1 MSILYSEAIKYRSSG
16 DFEKSNEI
24 LDLLNTNS
32 LKAKLLKME
41 NNLFLGNVENF
52 YKAYKEIGSN
62 PDIEIYQN
70 YEVFFEIMNKIGFK
84 EKLPE
89 IEPDKANKTYK
100 KSEIID
106 FFSNEKK
113 LYSEFEIFQMINS
126 EDKEIKA
133 KGYFFRGENFQLN
146 NDRVNASYNYHLA
159 VENNPNNAL
168 YWGILADNYYFM
180 GEHVFKVL
188 RYINKAILIEPEN
201 PFWIKTKTLALTK
214 ASIYLSFRFIFAAK
228 NNLIKI
234 KKDIK
239 NDDYLQKIY
248 DELKETIDIIYKNL
262 L

>member
-24 LDLLNTNS
+24 LELLNTNS

-41 NNLFLGNVENF
+41 NNLFLGNVEKF
-52 YKAYKEIGSN
+52 YKAYKELSSN
-62 PDIEIYQN
+62 PDVEEYKN
-70 YEVFFEIMNKIGFK
+70 YEEFYKTMNKIGF
-84 EKLPE
+84 EENLPE
-89 IEPDKANKTYK
+89 ILSNNTNNIFR
-100 KSEIID
+100 KSETIE

-113 LYSEFEIFQMINS
+113 FYSEIEILEMINS
-126 EDKEIKA
+126 KDEIIQA
-133 KGYFFRGENFQLN
+133 KGYFLRGENYQLN

-159 VENNPNNAL
+159 VEKDPNKAL
-168 YWGILADNYYFM
+168 YWGILADNFYFM

-188 RYINKAILIEPEN
+188 RYINKALFIEPKN
-201 PFWIKTKTLALTK
+201 PFWLKIKTLTLTK